1 MVYNTGIRNRRKE
14 GMHVLFQGRSAGRA
28 SLRVLWALLALG
40 VLWMGTACAEGQT
53 RALLIGVD
61 DFVSRP
67 SAYPSSLNNVLS
79 MQQLL
84 ASAGLEQVVVPADPV
99 TDAQAFAS
107 LVQQSFSQ
115 AGGEDISLLYLST
128 HGVYEQGQE
137 PVLLLSDGVT
147 ESGLTPAQLEA
158 AFAGIEGTKLIILD
172 ACNSGAFIGKGMS
185 HPPETVHFLGEDFK
199 VLTSS
204 GALEESWYWSSAGG
218 GAQGGFYFTQA
229 LVQGLSAA
237 SGYPADQNRDGSVT
251 LYELYSYLLSNH
263 AASTP
268 QVYPQTD
275 HTVIFRYDPDA
286 PQLTGLERSPIMDV
300 TFSGTTLDLD
310 TRQISIEFIATRPVR
325 VAYQIVYQRDGKWQ
339 FDNAQLIYDGAE
351 RFTAFG
357 DEPGAISAGHKVRT
371 VNLGQLEGDAFGY
384 VLVQLVSID
393 EGVLTVHAGRV
404 ICVPPTSGEM
414 NLTAKVQRSFVPSS
428 GRELPIFIGHDYPC
442 TLSVAIVD
450 DQDRVIHRL
459 CHRQPTRPLQIFPAG
474 SVFYWDGLLKDG
486 TPAPPGAYRVRAQ
499 AHMNDTTV
507 TVLSAAFTIE

>member
-1 MVYNTGIRNRRKE
+1 
-14 GMHVLFQGRSAGRA
+14 MHVLLEQHSASRA
-28 SLRVLWALLALG
+28 FLRLLGVLLALIAFWG
-40 VLWMGTACAEGQT
+40 VSSAGAESQT

-61 DFVSRP
+61 EFVSRP
-67 SAYPSSLNNVLS
+67 SASPSSANNVQA
-79 MQQLL
+79 MKALL
-84 ASAGLEQVVVPADPV
+84 EASYTPLESILIPEEAV
-99 TDAQAFAS
+99 TDAQQFAA
-107 LVQQSFSQ
+107 LVQQAFSGAQ
-115 AGGEDISLLYLST
+115 EGDVNCLYLST
-128 HGVYEQGQE
+128 HGVYHDGQE
-137 PVLLLSDGVT
+137 PMLLLSDGAT
-147 ESGLTPAQLEA
+147 ETGLTPMQLEA
-158 AFAGIEGTKLIILD
+158 AFDGIAGTKLIILD

-185 HPPETVHFLGEDFK
+185 HPPETQHFTGDDFK

-204 GALEESWYWSSAGG
+204 GALEESWYWSSAEGG
-218 GAQGGFYFTQA
+218 SQGGFYFTQA

-237 SGYPADQNRDGSVT
+237 SGYPADQNRDGAVT
-251 LYELYSYLLSNH
+251 LNELYSYLLNNH

-275 HTVIFRYDPDA
+275 HTVVYRYDPLA
-286 PQLTGLERSPIMDV
+286 PQPTGLDRSPIVDV

-325 VAYQIVYQRDGKWQ
+325 VAYQIVYQRDGKWE

-357 DEPGAISAGHKVRT
+357 DEPGAISAGRKVRT
-371 VNLGQLEGDAFGY
+371 INLGQLKGDAYGY

-393 EGVLTVHAGRV
+393 EGTLTVHAGRV
-404 ICVPPTSGEM
+404 ICVPPTSGDM
-414 NLTAKVQRSFVPSS
+414 NLMAHVQRTFTMEG

-450 DQDRVIHRL
+450 ESDKVVHRL
-459 CHRQPTRPLQIFPAG
+459 CHRQGTRPLQIHPAG

-486 TPAPPGAYRVRAQ
+486 TPAAPGTYRIRAQ
-499 AHMNDTTV
+499 AHMNNTTV